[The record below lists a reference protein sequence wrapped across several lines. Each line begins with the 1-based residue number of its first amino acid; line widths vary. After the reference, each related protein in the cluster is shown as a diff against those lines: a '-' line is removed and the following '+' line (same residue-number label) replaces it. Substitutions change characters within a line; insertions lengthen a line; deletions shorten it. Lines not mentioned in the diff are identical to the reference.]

1 MKTSSRPPRMPSS
14 LSDSVRHQLNL
25 YTLAA
30 SAAGV
35 GALALAAPAEAKIVY
50 TPAHV
55 IIGYGGVQSY
65 NLDLNRDGATDF
77 VIHTGSAGDGG
88 EFYLSAF
95 PSKRGG
101 GDGIEFKDRN
111 DSAAALYR
119 GAKIG
124 SKRDFNTCCFA
135 ELANVSYSRSQTS
148 GPWVNVRNRY
158 LGLKLQIKGK
168 AHFGWA
174 RMSVTLDLNPPCC
187 PQITAK
193 LTGYAYETIPNK
205 PIIAGKTKERDV
217 ITLEPASLGHLAR
230 GASGLAAWRK
240 QSAVVAH

>member
-1 MKTSSRPPRMPSS
+1 MPRPRTPSKIS
-14 LSDSVRHQLNL
+14 EILHQRLNS
-25 YTLAA
+25 YALAA

-35 GALALAAPAEAKIVY
+35 GVLALAQPAEGKIVY
-50 TPAHV
+50 TKAHV
-55 IIGYGGVQSY
+55 TIGYGGVQSY
-65 NLDLNRDGATDF
+65 NLNLNHVGATDF
-77 VIHTGSAGDGG
+77 IIHTGSAGDGG

-101 GDGIEFKDRN
+101 GNGIEFKDRT

-119 GAKIG
+119 GASIG
-124 SKRDFNTCCFA
+124 SKGNFNTCCFA
-135 ELANVSYSRSQTS
+135 VLVNVSYSRSQTS
-148 GPWVNVRNRY
+148 GHWVNVQNRY

-168 AHFGWA
+168 AHFGWV

-205 PIIAGKTKERDV
+205 PIIAGKTHGKDV
-217 ITLEPASLGHLAR
+217 ITVDPATLGA
-230 GASGLAAWRK
+230 LAAGANGLRTWRQK
-240 QSAVVAH
+240 